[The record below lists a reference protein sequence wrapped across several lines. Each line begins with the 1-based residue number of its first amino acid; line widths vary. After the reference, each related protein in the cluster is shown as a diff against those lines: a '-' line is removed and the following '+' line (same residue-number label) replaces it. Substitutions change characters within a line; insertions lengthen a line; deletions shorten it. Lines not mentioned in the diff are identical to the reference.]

1 MKTLKPMK
9 ANKGVEMEYRKRLD
23 KLLDAMNKSVLY
35 WILADYGNRTA
46 KEMARAIQKR
56 IKQWDKVFGSKAED
70 LAIWFA
76 KTVKKHTETGFRTAL
91 RGVDINRYPSVPNNV
106 VNAVELE
113 NEDLI
118 KSIPEKYFLG
128 ISTVA
133 MMAIMYDWS
142 VEELQ
147 KEIEKRHGITW
158 RRIRTIA
165 RDQTHKSNELYKKA
179 ICDNLGIKYARWV
192 YTWRSE
198 TQRESHVEA
207 DGRLFD
213 ISKGCLIDGE
223 YIFPGEL
230 INCACSFAPVIEE
243 PGDEEEIKKEIE
255 KNRYYRKIATGDKK

>member
-1 MKTLKPMK
+1 MR

-56 IKQWDKVFGSKAED
+56 IKQWNKVFGSKAED
-70 LAIWFA
+70 MAVWFA

-142 VEELQ
+142 AEELQ

-179 ICDNLGIKYARWV
+179 ICDNLGIKYAKWV

-198 TQRESHVEA
+198 TQRESHVAA

-243 PGDEEEIKKEIE
+243 PGDEEEIRKEIE
-255 KNRYYRKIATGDKK
+255 KNRYYKKIARGDKK

>member
-165 RDQTHKSNELYKKA
+165 RDQTHKSNEL
-179 ICDNLGIKYARWV
+179 
-192 YTWRSE
+192 
-198 TQRESHVEA
+198 
-207 DGRLFD
+207 
-213 ISKGCLIDGE
+213 
-223 YIFPGEL
+223 
-230 INCACSFAPVIEE
+230 
-243 PGDEEEIKKEIE
+243 
-255 KNRYYRKIATGDKK
+255 

>member
-1 MKTLKPMK
+1 MGM
-9 ANKGVEMEYRKRLD
+9 
-23 KLLDAMNKSVLY
+23 
-35 WILADYGNRTA
+35 
-46 KEMARAIQKR
+46 
-56 IKQWDKVFGSKAED
+56 
-70 LAIWFA
+70 
-76 KTVKKHTETGFRTAL
+76 
-91 RGVDINRYPSVPNNV
+91 DINRYPTIPNNV

-142 VEELQ
+142 ADMLQ

-165 RDQTHKSNELYKKA
+165 RDQTHKTTELYKKA
-179 ICDNLGIKYARWV
+179 ICDNLGIKYAKWV
-192 YTWRSE
+192 YTYRSE
-198 TQRESHVEA
+198 TSRESHVAA

-243 PGDEEEIKKEIE
+243 PGDEEEIKREIE
-255 KNRYYRKIATGDKK
+255 KNRYYKKIARGDKK

>member
-9 ANKGVEMEYRKRLD
+9 ANKGIEMEYRKRLD

-56 IKQWDKVFGSKAED
+56 VKQWDKIFGNKAKD
-70 LAIWFA
+70 VALWFA
-76 KTVKKHTETGFRTAL
+76 RTVKNHTEVGFRTAL
-91 RGVDINRYPSVPNNV
+91 QSVGVNRYITVPDNAI
-106 VNAVELE
+106 NAVEIE

-118 KSIPEKYFLG
+118 RSIPEKYFMG

-142 VEELQ
+142 ADELEKQ
-147 KEIEKRHGITW
+147 IEKRRGITW

-165 RDQTHKSNELYKKA
+165 NDQTHKSNELFKKA
-179 ICDNLGIKYARWV
+179 LCEKAGIKYARWQ

-198 TQRESHVEA
+198 QPRDSHVEA

-223 YIFPGEL
+223 YIFPAEAY
-230 INCACSFAPVIEE
+230 NCKCTFSPVIEE
-243 PGDEEEIKKEIE
+243 PGDEEEIKKELE
-255 KNRYYRKIATGDKK
+255 KNRYYRIIARGVK